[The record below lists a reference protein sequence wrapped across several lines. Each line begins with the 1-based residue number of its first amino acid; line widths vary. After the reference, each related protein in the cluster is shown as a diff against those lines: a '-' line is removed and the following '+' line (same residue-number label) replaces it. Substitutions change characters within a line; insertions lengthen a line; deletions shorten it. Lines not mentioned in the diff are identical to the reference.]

1 MCADSSTEAAGPWG
15 QTPVVAGDTLSS
27 GGVPERTNGAVL
39 KIAARLIPG
48 RGFESHPRRGIGR
61 GSMGLSLRILTVAV
75 APGLCAGT
83 ASAGD
88 PGPPPEWSS
97 RLSQPQLRPGAL
109 VVYRYDAT
117 SDDPLLLRV
126 SVSAVSRQLRLAGKA
141 AWLLEFPGHYG
152 VTRRAGIRI
161 RDGDDLDDSS
171 SSAPAVAGSTN
182 SPPNRTRGFCESV
195 RPNHPWRTP

>member
-1 MCADSSTEAAGPWG
+1 
-15 QTPVVAGDTLSS
+15 
-27 GGVPERTNGAVL
+27 
-39 KIAARLIPG
+39 
-48 RGFESHPRRGIGR
+48 
-61 GSMGLSLRILTVAV
+61 MGLSLRILTVAV

-83 ASAGD
+83 ASAGG

-141 AWLLEFPGHYG
+141 AWLLEFPGHYA

-161 RDGDDLDDSS
+161 RVRST
-171 SSAPAVAGSTN
+171 AVAGSRLCLTLQQHAL
-182 SPPNRTRGFCESV
+182 
-195 RPNHPWRTP
+195 NHGADDFIAKRVCGRVKK

>member
-1 MCADSSTEAAGPWG
+1 MA
-15 QTPVVAGDTLSS
+15 
-27 GGVPERTNGAVL
+27 
-39 KIAARLIPG
+39 IAA
-48 RGFESHPRRGIGR
+48 
-61 GSMGLSLRILTVAV
+61 
-75 APGLCAGT
+75 GLCASA
-83 ASAGD
+83 ASAGR

-161 RDGDDLDDSS
+161 RVRST
-171 SSAPAVAGSTN
+171 AVAGSRLCLTLQQHAL
-182 SPPNRTRGFCESV
+182 
-195 RPNHPWRTP
+195 NHGADDFVAKRV